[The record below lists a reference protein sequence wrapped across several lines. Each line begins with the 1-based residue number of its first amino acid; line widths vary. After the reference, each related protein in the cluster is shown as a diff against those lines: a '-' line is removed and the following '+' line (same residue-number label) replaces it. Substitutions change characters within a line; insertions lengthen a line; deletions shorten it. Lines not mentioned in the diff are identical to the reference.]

1 MVLGYS
7 LVTHAALKLCSQATS
22 LDIFAHV
29 LTVQIMYKNILFR
42 TGRMHDSVV
51 TNFVLLTCRGDP
63 EAKAEYDAIA
73 SAVFSSP
80 PLASVG
86 LSEEQAI
93 EDYGDVDVYTSSFK

>member
-1 MVLGYS
+1 MCVLVS
-7 LVTHAALKLCSQATS
+7 
-22 LDIFAHV
+22 DFAV
-29 LTVQIMYKNILFR
+29 M
-42 TGRMHDSVV
+42 
-51 TNFVLLTCRGDP
+51 CRGDP

-93 EDYGDVDVYTSSFK
+93 EQYGDVDVFTSSFK